1 MPRPMRSFDRIDI
14 PAPCDADWDSMLG
27 NDQVRFCEHC
37 ALHVTDLSAMTR
49 RKAMD
54 FVARS
59 EGRVCVRFIQ
69 APNGRVLTRSMPE
82 KLYRIQRRVSRLAAS
97 AFTATLSVSTAIA
110 QSSPNSS
117 ADQPRSIAECVQSE
131 TEAEKIVDEFTAS
144 VTGTVKKAAVDD
156 ENAEKGAPISEAT
169 VVLVDRETGE
179 ERIATTTALGQ
190 YWFQLLPQ
198 GKYVLWARKSG
209 FNTETRVITV
219 TANAPV
225 NQDLE
230 LYERN
235 IAFGLGG
242 AMAMRLESEDPLFKA
257 VTENDVETVRSLV
270 ATDQELNRAS
280 RRDGESLLNEAVGR
294 GNPQVVELLLAFGAD
309 VNGRNGSGSTPLM
322 NLNSA
327 ATPDLARKLILAGA
341 RINARDDSGASP
353 LIHAAGISPTSVVK
367 ELIAAGA
374 NVNARDDA
382 GENCLFSAARS
393 KNPQTISLLLESG
406 VDLNVRNDDGEDAL
420 MVAAASADFE
430 SFRIL
435 YARST
440 SATLLN
446 EDRRTLLMLAVF
458 NEDPSVVRMLLEAGA
473 TVHPKDKFGYTA
485 LMLGAQ
491 AGREDILTL
500 LIAAGA
506 DVNERDDQDETAL
519 MKAVTANDSE
529 CVTALLK
536 AGADI
541 NAKNQEGKTALA
553 MAREYENSEVVKL
566 LKSPSWRD

>member
-1 MPRPMRSFDRIDI
+1 MI
-14 PAPCDADWDSMLG
+14 G

-69 APNGRVLTRSMPE
+69 APNGRVLTRSVPE

-110 QSSPNSS
+110 QSSRNSS
-117 ADQPRSIAECVQSE
+117 ADQPRPVAECVQPE
-131 TEAEKIVDEFTAS
+131 TEVEKVVDEFTAS
-144 VTGTVKKAAVDD
+144 VTGTVTKAAED
-156 ENAEKGAPISEAT
+156 ENAKEGVPISEAT

-209 FNTETRVITV
+209 FATETRVVTV
-219 TANAPV
+219 TANAPL
-225 NQDLE
+225 NEDLE
-230 LYERN
+230 LYERRMGY
-235 IAFGLGG
+235 GLAG
-242 AMAMRLESEDPLFKA
+242 AMASRVGEPEDALFKA
-257 VTENDVETVRSLV
+257 VTENDVETVRNLV

-294 GNPQVVELLLAFGAD
+294 GNPQVVEMLLAFGAD
-309 VNGRNGSGSTPLM
+309 VNLRNASSYTPLM
-322 NLNSA
+322 NLNSV
-327 ATPDLARKLILAGA
+327 ATPDLARKLIAAGA
-341 RINARDDSGASP
+341 RINARDDSGASA
-353 LIHAAGISPTSVVK
+353 LIHAAGLSPTSVVK

-406 VDLNVRNDDGEDAL
+406 VDLNVRNDEGEDAL
-420 MVAAASADFE
+420 MVAAASGDFE

-440 SATLLN
+440 SANLLN
-446 EDRRTLLMLAVF
+446 EDRRTLLMLAIA
-458 NEDPSVVRMLLEAGA
+458 NEDPKVAKMLLEAGA
-473 TVHPKDKFGYTA
+473 PVNPKDNFGHTA
-485 LMLGAQ
+485 LMLAAQ
-491 AGREDILTL
+491 AGREDTLSL

-506 DVNERDDQDETAL
+506 DVNEHDEQGETAL
-519 MKAVTANDSE
+519 MMAVAANDSD
-529 CVTALLK
+529 CVAALLK
-536 AGADI
+536 AGADL

-553 MAREYENSEVVKL
+553 MAREYENSDVVKL
-566 LKSPSWRD
+566 LKSPSWRH